1 MKNVYSI
8 WLILGLIVGGFA
20 CSSDNPVTE
29 HPDVTAENPLG
40 LSDTIIG
47 FYAEE
52 SIDSVQTRKTGWR
65 LDAVEVEGRLYQVAE
80 AEKNADGSYTF
91 EWLTVKCSDRKIVV
105 SVMQNEGRLPRRF
118 ALHLLFDDRTIEIP
132 GIQEALEGWW
142 PDIIQLNP
150 KEVVAGAEGGTLRAT
165 TESFWWINSI
175 KVDETVYYSTREE
188 NHLCFAE
195 KIFEK
200 TVEWLTVK
208 REQNDVVLTLEANR
222 TGRERTF
229 EVWLG
234 EMNYYCCLNGIQLA
248 AETD

>member
-8 WLILGLIVGGFA
+8 LLILGLIAGGFA

-40 LSDTIIG
+40 LSDTIIVL
-47 FYAEE
+47 YDVA
-52 SIDSVQTRKTGWR
+52 DTQSVQTRKTGWS
-65 LDAVEVEGRLYQVAE
+65 LDAVEVEDHLYQVAE

-91 EWLTVKCSDRKIVV
+91 EWLTVKCSDREIVV
-105 SVMQNEGRLPRRF
+105 SAIKNEGSMRRF
-118 ALHLLFDDRTIEIP
+118 ILRLLFGDRTIEIP
-132 GIQEALEGWW
+132 GIQIALEGWW

-165 TESFWWINSI
+165 TESFWWIDCI
-175 KVDETVYYSTREE
+175 KVDETVYYSTEE
-188 NHLCFAE
+188 EDHLCFAE

-229 EVWLG
+229 EVRLG
-234 EMNYYCCLNGIQLA
+234 EGDFYCLLTGIQLA

>member
-29 HPDVTAENPLG
+29 HPDVTDENLLG
-40 LSDTIIG
+40 LSDTIIVLHDV
-47 FYAEE
+47 A
-52 SIDSVQTRKTGWR
+52 DTQSVQTRKTGWS
-65 LDAVEVEGRLYQVAE
+65 LDAVEVEDRLYKVAE

-91 EWLTVKCSDRKIVV
+91 EWLTVKCSDREIVV
-105 SVMQNEGRLPRRF
+105 SAIKNEGAMRRF
-118 ALHLLFDDRTIEIP
+118 ILRLLFDDRTIEISGRQYAP
-132 GIQEALEGWW
+132 IGWI
-142 PDIIQLNP
+142 PDVIQLNP

-188 NHLCFAE
+188 NHLCFKE
-195 KIFEK
+195 MIFEK

>member
-29 HPDVTAENPLG
+29 HPDVTDENLLG
-40 LSDTIIG
+40 LSDTIIVLHDV
-47 FYAEE
+47 A
-52 SIDSVQTRKTGWR
+52 DTQSVQTRKTGWS
-65 LDAVEVEGRLYQVAE
+65 LDAVEVEDRLYKVAE

-91 EWLTVKCSDRKIVV
+91 EWLTVKCSDREIVV
-105 SVMQNEGRLPRRF
+105 SAIKNEGAMRRF
-118 ALHLLFDDRTIEIP
+118 ILRLLFDDRTIEISGRQYAP
-132 GIQEALEGWW
+132 IGWI
-142 PDIIQLNP
+142 PDVIQLNP

-188 NHLCFAE
+188 NHLCFKE
-195 KIFEK
+195 MIFEK

-222 TGRERTF
+222 TGQERTF

>member
-1 MKNVYSI
+1 MKNVYPI
-8 WLILGLIVGGFA
+8 LLILGLIAGGFA

-29 HPDVTAENPLG
+29 HPDVTDENPLG
-40 LSDTIIG
+40 LSDTIIV

-52 SIDSVQTRKTGWR
+52 SIDSVQTRKTGWS
-65 LDAVEVEGRLYQVAE
+65 LDAVEVEGHLYKVAE
-80 AEKNADGSYTF
+80 VEKNADGSYTF

-105 SVMQNEGRLPRRF
+105 SVTQNEGLPRRF
-118 ALHLLFDDRTIEIP
+118 ALYLLFGDRTIEIP
-132 GIQEALEGWW
+132 GIQIAVEGWS
-142 PDIIQLNP
+142 PDIIHLNP

-165 TESFWWINSI
+165 TESFWWIDRI
-175 KVDETVYYSTREE
+175 KVDDAVYYSTEE
-188 NHLCFAE
+188 EDHLCAE
-195 KIFEK
+195 KMIFEK

-229 EVWLG
+229 EVRLG
-234 EMNYYCCLNGIQLA
+234 EGDFYCLLTGIQLA

>member
-40 LSDTIIG
+40 LSDTIIVL
-47 FYAEE
+47 YDVA
-52 SIDSVQTRKTGWR
+52 DTQSVQTRKTGWS
-65 LDAVEVEGRLYQVAE
+65 LDAVVVEDRLYQVAE

-105 SVMQNEGRLPRRF
+105 SVMQNEGLPRRF
-118 ALHLLFDDRTIEIP
+118 ALYLLFDDRTIEIP
-132 GIQEALEGWW
+132 GIQIALEGWW

-150 KEVVAGAEGGTLRAT
+150 KEVVADAEGGTLRAT
-165 TESFWWINSI
+165 TESFWWIDRI
-175 KVDETVYYSTREE
+175 KVDDAVYYSTEE
-188 NHLCFAE
+188 EDHLCAE
-195 KIFEK
+195 KMIFEK

>member
-1 MKNVYSI
+1 MKNVYPI
-8 WLILGLIVGGFA
+8 LLILGLIVGGFA

-52 SIDSVQTRKTGWR
+52 SIDSVQTRKTGWS
-65 LDAVEVEGRLYQVAE
+65 LDAVVVEGRLYQVAE

-91 EWLTVKCSDRKIVV
+91 EWLTVKCSDREIVV
-105 SVMQNEGRLPRRF
+105 SAIKNEGAVRRF
-118 ALHLLFDDRTIEIP
+118 ILRLLFDDRTIEIS
-132 GIQEALEGWW
+132 GRQYAAIGWGS
-142 PDIIQLNP
+142 DVIQLNP

-165 TESFWWINSI
+165 TESFWWIDSI

-229 EVWLG
+229 EVRLG
-234 EMNYYCCLNGIQLA
+234 EGDFYCLLTGIQLA

>member
-1 MKNVYSI
+1 MKNVYPI
-8 WLILGLIVGGFA
+8 LLILGLIVGGFA

-40 LSDTIIG
+40 LSDTIIVL
-47 FYAEE
+47 YDVA
-52 SIDSVQTRKTGWR
+52 DTQSVQTRKTGWS
-65 LDAVEVEGRLYQVAE
+65 LDAVEVEDYLYQVAE

-91 EWLTVKCSDRKIVV
+91 EWLTVKCSDREIVV
-105 SVMQNEGRLPRRF
+105 SAIKNEGAMRRF
-118 ALHLLFDDRTIEIP
+118 ILRLLFGDRTIEIP
-132 GIQEALEGWW
+132 GVQYAPIGWI
-142 PDIIQLNP
+142 PDVIQLNP

-165 TESFWWINSI
+165 TESFWWINYI
-175 KVDETVYYSTREE
+175 RVDDFVYHTTKEE
-188 NHLCFAE
+188 SELCFE
-195 KIFEK
+195 EMIFEK

-229 EVWLG
+229 EVDLQEG
-234 EMNYYCCLNGIQLA
+234 DCFCLLKGRQLA

>member
-1 MKNVYSI
+1 M
-8 WLILGLIVGGFA
+8 
-20 CSSDNPVTE
+20 
-29 HPDVTAENPLG
+29 
-40 LSDTIIG
+40 
-47 FYAEE
+47 
-52 SIDSVQTRKTGWR
+52 
-65 LDAVEVEGRLYQVAE
+65 
-80 AEKNADGSYTF
+80 
-91 EWLTVKCSDRKIVV
+91 
-105 SVMQNEGRLPRRF
+105 
-118 ALHLLFDDRTIEIP
+118 
-132 GIQEALEGWW
+132 
-142 PDIIQLNP
+142 NP

-229 EVWLG
+229 EVRLG
-234 EMNYYCCLNGIQLA
+234 EGDFYCFLTGIQLA

>member
-40 LSDTIIG
+40 LSDTIIV

-52 SIDSVQTRKTGWR
+52 SIDSVQTRKTGWG
-65 LDAVEVEGRLYQVAE
+65 LDAVEVEGHLYQVAE

-91 EWLTVKCSDRKIVV
+91 EWLTVKSSDREIVV
-105 SVMQNEGRLPRRF
+105 SAIKNEGAMRRF
-118 ALHLLFDDRTIEIP
+118 ILRLLFGDRTIEISGRQYAP
-132 GIQEALEGWW
+132 IGWI
-142 PDIIQLNP
+142 PDVIQLNP

-188 NHLCFAE
+188 NHLCFKE
-195 KIFEK
+195 MIFEK

>member
-8 WLILGLIVGGFA
+8 LLILGLIAGGFA

-29 HPDVTAENPLG
+29 HPDVTDENPLG

-52 SIDSVQTRKTGWR
+52 SIDSVQTRKTGWS
-65 LDAVEVEGRLYQVAE
+65 LDAVEVEDHLYQVAE

-91 EWLTVKCSDRKIVV
+91 EWLTVKCSDREIVV
-105 SVMQNEGRLPRRF
+105 SAIKNEGSMRRF
-118 ALHLLFDDRTIEIP
+118 ILRLLFGDRTIEIP
-132 GIQEALEGWW
+132 GVQYAPIGWI
-142 PDIIQLNP
+142 PDVIQLNP
-150 KEVVAGAEGGTLRAT
+150 KEVVAGAEGGILRAT
-165 TESFWWINSI
+165 TESFWWIDCI
-175 KVDETVYYSTREE
+175 KVDETVYYSTEE
-188 NHLCFAE
+188 EDHLCFAE

-229 EVWLG
+229 EVRLG
-234 EMNYYCCLNGIQLA
+234 EGDFYCLLTGIQLA